1 MSATTS
7 WPGAEALSTV
17 GRLGTFV
24 GRTMLS
30 TLRHPLPVR
39 RTLEE
44 AWKIGI
50 KSLPILLIISF
61 FVGTNLAVQGY
72 QAFKPIGGQRLIG
85 MFVALAGVREL
96 APIMVAAM
104 VAAKAG
110 TEMASQ
116 LAVMRI
122 REQIDALEVMA
133 LDTYW
138 FLVTPRLLGITLVL
152 PALTV
157 ISVSTLLASAW
168 LAAVYQLDQPSHE
181 FIQLASETT
190 TGRDLIV
197 CGIKSIFFGTF
208 ICTISCFFGYTS
220 KPGPAGVG
228 SATNAAV
235 VASAVCCAIVNYLIS
250 EVMYA

>member
-1 MSATTS
+1 MVAVQGVVS
-7 WPGAEALSTV
+7 EALATM
-17 GRLGTFV
+17 GRLGIFV
-24 GRTMLS
+24 GRALRS
-30 TLRHPLPVR
+30 TARNPLPWA
-39 RTLEE
+39 RTIEE
-44 AWKIGI
+44 AFKIGI

-61 FVGTNLAVQGY
+61 FVGTSLALQGY
-72 QAFKPIGGQRLIG
+72 QAFKPLGGQRLLG

-133 LDTYW
+133 IDPYW
-138 FLVTPRLLGITLVL
+138 FLVTPRLLGILLVL

-157 ISVSTLLASAW
+157 LSIFTLLTSAY
-168 LAAVYQLDQPSHE
+168 LSAVYQLGQPGHE
-181 FIQLASETT
+181 FITLASQTT
-190 TGRDLIV
+190 TGKDLMV
-197 CGIKSIFFGTF
+197 CGIKSIFFGSF
-208 ICTISCFFGYTS
+208 ICTISCFYGYTS
-220 KPGPAGVG
+220 KPGPTGVG

-235 VASAVCCAIVNYLIS
+235 VASAVCCAVVNYFIS
-250 EVMYA
+250 EVMYE